1 MGSPNPTCGSV
12 YGGDTGDSKR
22 LLVRAQRESPP
33 ALASS
38 DMLGRW
44 KPEGSDTYIRSYGGR
59 VARLQAT
66 FAEAARS
73 RDREGELDEREIA
86 AGLGSWLLRTRKLA
100 QSPAN
105 MLRRKWANER
115 IVADPLG
122 PWAAR
127 TISGR
132 RTARRKPAPAEAA
145 TEEG

>member
-22 LLVRAQRESPP
+22 LLVRAQRESSATRRP
-33 ALASS
+33 SS

-73 RDREGELDEREIA
+73 RDREGELDEGDRSRA
-86 AGLGSWLLRTRKLA
+86 RQLASPDPQASAVAG
-100 QSPAN
+100 
-105 MLRRKWANER
+105 
-115 IVADPLG
+115 
-122 PWAAR
+122 
-127 TISGR
+127 
-132 RTARRKPAPAEAA
+132 
-145 TEEG
+145 